1 MRIEIAGRPHL
12 TYCTNIHSGE
22 SWPAIF
28 DNIQRYVVQV
38 KQKVAPDCAYGIG
51 LRLSGQ
57 AAQTLADPRELDAFR
72 GFLHDHN
79 LYVFTINGFPH
90 GTFHGTAV
98 KEKVYLPDWLEE
110 ERLIYADQ
118 CAHILAALLADRP
131 DIEGSISTV
140 PGAFKPRVRSDG
152 DISRIAGQLLR
163 HAATLHRLHE
173 TTGRVITC
181 ALEPEPCCLLE
192 TTAEAVSFVTTH
204 LFGAAAVADFS
215 KLTGLNVSR
224 AEETLRQH
232 LGVCLDACHAAV
244 EFENPDDVLCTLRDA
259 GIRILKIQLSAG
271 LRISC
276 LDKDTLTALQPF
288 AESTYLH
295 QVIERTGSELT
306 RYVDLPLALQ
316 AANERGERGAHNREW
331 RIHFHVPLFLERLG
345 PFENTQPFLTRLLQL
360 QVEWTPTTHL
370 EIETY
375 TWDVLPE
382 EYRRMPVVD
391 VITREIQWVI
401 GALTR

>member
-22 SWPAIF
+22 TWPAIF
-28 DNIQRYVVQV
+28 ENIQRHVVQV

-57 AAQTLADPRELDAFR
+57 AAQTLAEPKELDAFR
-72 GFLHDHN
+72 GFLHHHN

-110 ERLIYADQ
+110 ERLSYADQ

-140 PGAFKPRVRSDG
+140 PGAFKPRVRSDR

-173 TTGRVITC
+173 TTGRIITC

-192 TTAEAVSFVTTH
+192 TMAETISFFTTH
-204 LFGAAAVADFS
+204 LFNTSAVADFS
-215 KLTGLNVSR
+215 RLTGLNALQ
-224 AEETLRQH
+224 AEEALRRH

-244 EFENPDDVLCTLRDA
+244 EFENPDDVLSTLRDA

-271 LRISC
+271 LRITC
-276 LDKDTLTALQPF
+276 LTRDTLTALQPF

-295 QVIERTGSELT
+295 QVVERSGSELI

-316 AANERGERGAHNREW
+316 AANESGAHNREW

-345 PFENTQPFLTRLLQL
+345 PFENTQPFLTRLIQL
-360 QVEWTPTTHL
+360 QVEQMPTTHL

-391 VITREIQWVI
+391 AIAREMQWVI
-401 GALTR
+401 EALTR

>member
-22 SWPAIF
+22 TWPEIF
-28 DNIQRYVVQV
+28 ENIHRHVVQV
-38 KQKVAPDCAYGIG
+38 KKNVAPDCAYGIG

-57 AAQTLADPRELDAFR
+57 AAQTLANPTELDAFR
-72 GFLHDHN
+72 RFLHDHN

-110 ERLIYADQ
+110 ERLTYADR
-118 CAHILAALLADRP
+118 CAAILASLLADHP

-140 PGAFKPRVRSDG
+140 PGAFKLRVRSDH
-152 DISRIAGQLLR
+152 DVSRIANQLLR

-173 TTGRVITC
+173 TTGRVVTC

-192 TTAEAVSFVTTH
+192 TTAEAVAFFTTH
-204 LFGAAAVADFS
+204 LFCNGAVADFS
-215 KLTGLNVSR
+215 RLTGLGTSQAER
-224 AEETLRQH
+224 ALRQH

-244 EFENPDDVLCTLRDA
+244 EFEYPDEALSAYRDA

-271 LRISC
+271 LRIAR
-276 LDKDTLTALQPF
+276 LNRGLLTALQPF

-295 QVIERTGSELT
+295 QVVERSGTELT
-306 RYVDLPLALQ
+306 RYADLAPALHT
-316 AANERGERGAHNREW
+316 ARGREATDAPEREW
-331 RIHFHVPLFLERLG
+331 RIHFHVPLFLQRLG

-360 QVEWTPTTHL
+360 QVERMPTTHL

-382 EYRRMPVVD
+382 EHRTMSVVD
-391 VITREIQWVI
+391 AITREIQWVI
-401 GALTR
+401 EALKR

>member
-22 SWPAIF
+22 TWPEILK
-28 DNIQRYVVQV
+28 NVEQYVLQV
-38 KQKVAPDCAYGIG
+38 KRKVAPDCAYGIG

-57 AAQTLADPRELDAFR
+57 AAQTLADPKELDAFR
-72 GFLHDHN
+72 QFLHTHN

-90 GTFHGTAV
+90 GTFHGAQV
-98 KEKVYLPDWLEE
+98 KENVYLPDWLEE
-110 ERLIYADQ
+110 ERLVYADR
-118 CAHILAALLADRP
+118 CAGILAALLDHHP
-131 DIEGSISTV
+131 DIDGSISTV
-140 PGAFKPRVRSDG
+140 PGAFKPRVRSDR
-152 DISRIAGQLLR
+152 DTSRIASQLLR
-163 HAATLHRLHE
+163 HAATLHKLRE

-192 TTAEAVSFVTTH
+192 TTAETVSFFKTH
-204 LFGAAAVADFS
+204 LFSAAAIADFS
-215 KLTGLNVSR
+215 WLTGLTASH
-224 AEETLRQH
+224 AEDALRRH

-244 EFENPDDVLCTLRDA
+244 EFEDPDNVLSTLHGA

-276 LDKDTLTALQPF
+276 LDRDTLTALQPF

-295 QVIERTGSELT
+295 QVVERAGSELT
-306 RYVDLPLALQ
+306 RYVDLPPALQ
-316 AANERGERGAHNREW
+316 AANERDETGTHNREW
-331 RIHFHVPLFLERLG
+331 RVHFHVPLFLKRLG
-345 PFENTQPFLTRLLQL
+345 LFESTQPFLTRLLQL
-360 QVEWTPTTHL
+360 QVERIPTTHL

-382 EYRRMPVVD
+382 EYRGIPVVD
-391 VITREIQWVI
+391 AIAREIHWVI
-401 GALTR
+401 EALTR

>member
-22 SWPAIF
+22 TWPEILK
-28 DNIQRYVVQV
+28 NIEQYVLQV
-38 KQKVAPDCAYGIG
+38 KKKVAPDCAYGIG

-57 AAQTLADPRELDAFR
+57 AAQTLTAPRELHAFR
-72 GFLHDHN
+72 QFLKNHN

-90 GTFHGTAV
+90 GTFHGAQV

-110 ERLIYADQ
+110 ERLAYADR
-118 CAHILAALLADRP
+118 CAGILAALLADHP

-140 PGAFKPRVRSDG
+140 PGAFKPRVRSDR

-163 HAATLHRLHE
+163 HAATLHRLQE
-173 TTGRVITC
+173 TTGRIITC

-192 TTAEAVSFVTTH
+192 TMAETVSFFKTH

-215 KLTGLNVSR
+215 RLTGLKTR
-224 AEETLRQH
+224 QAEDALRRH

-244 EFENPDDVLCTLRDA
+244 EFENPDDVLSTLRDA

-276 LDKDTLTALQPF
+276 LDNDTLTALQPF

-295 QVIERTGSELT
+295 QVIEHSGSELI

-316 AANERGERGAHNREW
+316 AANERGETDTHNREW
-331 RIHFHVPLFLERLG
+331 RIHFHVPLFLKRLG
-345 PFENTQPFLTRLLQL
+345 PFENTQPFLTRLLQI
-360 QVEWTPTTHL
+360 QVERMPTTHL

-391 VITREIQWVI
+391 AIAREMQWVI
-401 GALTR
+401 EALTR

>member
-22 SWPAIF
+22 TWLAIF
-28 DNIQRYVVQV
+28 KNVEQYVRQV

-57 AAQTLADPRELDAFR
+57 AAQTLADRKELETFR
-72 GFLHDHN
+72 QFLRDHN
-79 LYVFTINGFPH
+79 LYVFTINGFPQ
-90 GTFHGTAV
+90 GTFHGARV
-98 KEKVYLPDWLEE
+98 KEKVYLPDWLDE
-110 ERLIYADQ
+110 ERLAYADR
-118 CAHILAALLADRP
+118 CAGILAALLADHP

-140 PGAFKPRVRSDG
+140 PGAFKPRARSDR

-163 HAATLHRLHE
+163 HAATLHRLHA

-192 TTAEAVSFVTTH
+192 TMSETVSFFTAH
-204 LFGAAAVADFS
+204 LFSTAAVTDFS
-215 KLTGLNVSR
+215 RLTGLKVPQ
-224 AEETLRQH
+224 AEEALRRH
-232 LGVCLDACHAAV
+232 LGICLDACHAAV
-244 EFENPDDVLCTLRDA
+244 EFEDPDETLSTLHDA

-271 LRISC
+271 LRIPH
-276 LDKDTLTALQPF
+276 LDRETLTALHPF

-295 QVIERTGSELT
+295 QVVERTGSELT
-306 RYVDLPLALQ
+306 RYLDLAPALQ
-316 AANERGERGAHNREW
+316 AADERHETGAQDREW
-331 RIHFHVPLFLERLG
+331 RIHFHVPLFLQRLG

-360 QVEWTPTTHL
+360 QAERMPTAHL

-382 EYRRMPVVD
+382 AYRQIPVVD
-391 VITREIQWVI
+391 AIAREIQWVVE
-401 GALTR
+401 ALTR

>member
-28 DNIQRYVVQV
+28 ENIQRHVVQV

-57 AAQTLADPRELDAFR
+57 AAQTLAEPKELDAFR

-110 ERLIYADQ
+110 ERLSYADQ

-140 PGAFKPRVRSDG
+140 PGAFKPRVRSDR

-244 EFENPDDVLCTLRDA
+244 EFEDPDDVLSTLRDA

-360 QVEWTPTTHL
+360 QVEWTPTPHL

-382 EYRRMPVVD
+382 EYRRLPVVD

>member
-22 SWPAIF
+22 TWSEIF
-28 DNIQRYVVQV
+28 KNVEQYVLQV

-57 AAQTLADPRELDAFR
+57 AAQTLADRKELETFR
-72 GFLHDHN
+72 QFLHHHN
-79 LYVFTINGFPH
+79 LYVFTINGFPQ
-90 GTFHGTAV
+90 GTFHGTQV
-98 KEKVYLPDWLEE
+98 KEKVYLPDWLDE
-110 ERLIYADQ
+110 ERLAYADR
-118 CAHILAALLADRP
+118 CAGILAALLADHP

-140 PGAFKPRVRSDG
+140 PGAFKPRVRSDR

-192 TTAEAVSFVTTH
+192 TMAETVSFFTTH
-204 LFGAAAVADFS
+204 LFSATAVADFS
-215 KLTGLNVSR
+215 RLTGLKVPQ
-224 AEETLRQH
+224 AEEALRRH
-232 LGVCLDACHAAV
+232 LGICLDACHAAV
-244 EFENPDDVLCTLRDA
+244 EFEDPDEALSTLRNT

-271 LRISC
+271 LRIPR
-276 LDKDTLTALQPF
+276 LDRETLTALHPF

-295 QVIERTGSELT
+295 QVVERTGSELT
-306 RYVDLPLALQ
+306 RYLDLAPAIQ
-316 AANERGERGAHNREW
+316 AADERNETCAQDREW
-331 RIHFHVPLFLERLG
+331 RIHFHVPLFLKRLG

-360 QVEWTPTTHL
+360 QVERMPTTHL

-382 EYRRMPVVD
+382 AYRTIPVVD
-391 VITREIQWVI
+391 AIAREIQWVLE
-401 GALTR
+401 ALTR

>member
-22 SWPAIF
+22 TWSEIF
-28 DNIQRYVVQV
+28 KNLERYVLPV
-38 KQKVAPDCAYGIG
+38 KKKVAPDCAYGVG

-57 AAQTLADPRELDAFR
+57 AAQTLAAPKELDAFR
-72 GFLHDHN
+72 QFLNNRN

-90 GTFHGTAV
+90 GTFHGAQV

-110 ERLIYADQ
+110 ERLEYADR
-118 CAHILAALLADRP
+118 CAGILAALLADHP

-140 PGAFKPRVRSDG
+140 PGAFKPRVRSDR

-163 HAATLHRLHE
+163 HAATLHRLQE
-173 TTGRVITC
+173 TTGRIITC

-192 TTAEAVSFVTTH
+192 TMAETVSFFTTH
-204 LFGAAAVADFS
+204 LFSTSAVADFS
-215 KLTGLNVSR
+215 RLTGLKAPQ
-224 AEETLRQH
+224 AEEALQRH
-232 LGVCLDACHAAV
+232 LGVCVDACHAAV
-244 EFENPDDVLCTLRDA
+244 EFEDPDDVLSSLRDA

-276 LDKDTLTALQPF
+276 LDRDTLTALQPF

-295 QVIERTGSELT
+295 QVVERIGSELI
-306 RYVDLPLALQ
+306 RYMDLPLALQ
-316 AANERGERGAHNREW
+316 AANERGETGAHNREW
-331 RIHFHVPLFLERLG
+331 RVHFHVPLFLKRLG

-360 QVEWTPTTHL
+360 QVERTPTTHL

-391 VITREIQWVI
+391 AIAREMQWVI
-401 GALTR
+401 EALTR